1 MLDTLHEVI
10 RFCGKY
16 PEGKYD
22 NTILVLRS
30 HIQEVLC
37 MFNGEATDAD
47 VGDNATEDV
56 TNDNAAVF
64 RSIRKLDMTVEG
76 FR

>member
-1 MLDTLHEVI
+1 VENYPLAYII
-10 RFCGKY
+10 RSLIKHV
-16 PEGKYD
+16 KYD